1 MLVINAPLGYFITME
16 PTILIVDDNPYDM
29 EITKIALEEVGCEVK
44 LETAF
49 RGKDALAY
57 LREGQDL
64 PSLILLDL
72 KMPGMS
78 GIDTLRQIRADE
90 RLKHIPVIIVT
101 SSSLEADEK
110 EAYEAGA
117 NSFLHKA
124 FSIDQFSGNLDD
136 LLKRFLNN

>member
-1 MLVINAPLGYFITME
+1 MTD
-16 PTILIVDDNPYDM
+16 TILIVDDNPDDI
-29 EITKIALEEVGCEVK
+29 EITKIALEEMGRDVK
-44 LETAF
+44 LDAAL
-49 RGKDALAY
+49 RGKDALEY
-57 LREGQDL
+57 LRNGNGHGL
-64 PSLILLDL
+64 PAVILLDL

-117 NSFLHKA
+117 DSFLHKA
-124 FSIDQFSGNLDD
+124 FSIDQFSGNLDS
-136 LLKRFLNN
+136 LLQSFLNNN